1 MEVSVTF
8 GKWLKYLFFLQLAHL
23 ALFPLG
29 VFTQTSAIAVV
40 AGWVISAGTV
50 CILLQLAPAGAHY
63 RKAGIF
69 RGVEL
74 ACTLI
79 TRILFASTV
88 RSAVGPI
95 CGLIAAYQEYNAHS
109 DVLTE
114 KDPELAKKWGR
125 LFVWIVVSNVLA
137 VPITFLTLLPEI
149 GAMMLAVVG
158 ILGAVLNV
166 LYLVYLHR
174 MRKLF
179 E

>member
-50 CILLQLAPAGAHY
+50 CILLQLAPAGARY

-79 TRILFASTV
+79 TRILFASTLLTAAG
-88 RSAVGPI
+88 AV
-95 CGLIAAYQEYNAHS
+95 CSLFSAYQEFNAHS
-109 DVLTE
+109 EVLTE
-114 KDPELAKKWGR
+114 KDPELAKKWEW
-125 LFVWIVVSNVLA
+125 FFAWIIVSNVLTVLA
-137 VPITFLTLLPEI
+137 IILAALPTVGVIAPTVVMLL
-149 GAMMLAVVG
+149 GMA
-158 ILGAVLNV
+158 LNV